1 MLCLATSMDL
11 LSSTSSTGVFLP
23 SSNSFSASQF
33 VHDCSNQDI
42 LWWDPSPRL
51 HPWLRLHLSV
61 LPSYI
66 QLSNQ
71 TWPLFMSSHVL
82 VGHQHGHA
90 LTHALHRPHILHHHS
105 GFHDSLFVESFHYIS
120 ISAITNTTVSLGL
133 IGLWRLIRYKKKLFV
148 DIKTILLFTKHFRI

>member
-11 LSSTSSTGVFLP
+11 LSSTSSTGVFLHQT
-23 SSNSFSASQF
+23 ASQHHNLSMTVPIKTF
-33 VHDCSNQDI
+33 FDETPP
-42 LWWDPSPRL
+42 LPRL

-61 LPSYI
+61 LSSYI

-90 LTHALHRPHILHHHS
+90 LTHALRRPHILHHHS